1 MFDTVLIAN
10 RGEIALRIQRACRG
24 LGLRTVAV
32 YSEADRDAVYVRQ
45 ADQALCIGPASP
57 TASYLN
63 QAALIAAARVS
74 GAQAIHPG
82 YGFLSENAG
91 FVERVTDAGLTFI
104 GPSADCIRTMGDKV
118 SAKRAMRE
126 AGVPCVPGPDTS
138 LPDDPAAVLA
148 IAREIGFPVIVK
160 AAGGGGGRGMRVVQE
175 AAALA
180 DALTLTR
187 EEARRAFGNPE
198 VYIEKFLTHPRH
210 VEIQVLAD
218 RYGHA
223 VWLGSRDCSLQRRHQ
238 KVLEEAPAPG
248 IDPALI
254 AEVGERCAA
263 ACRQVGYCGVG
274 TFEFLYENGAFYFIE
289 MNTRLQVEHP
299 VTEMTSGIDIVQ
311 QQIRVARGEPLTLRQ
326 DDIACRGH
334 ALECRINAEHPD
346 TFLPSPG
353 VITGLRLPG
362 GYGVRVDTHAGAGY
376 RVPSH
381 YDSMIAKLIV
391 HGASREDAL
400 RRMQLALDELQVDG
414 IATNVP
420 LHREIVRDADFEK
433 GGVDIHHLERWLRAR
448 AEPRNETH

>member
-63 QAALIAAARVS
+63 QAALLAAARVS

-91 FVERVTDAGLTFI
+91 FVARVTDAGLTFI
-104 GPSADCIRTMGDKV
+104 GPSAACIRTMGDKV

-138 LPDDPAAVLA
+138 LPEDPAAVLA
-148 IAREIGFPVIVK
+148 IAHDIGFPVIVK
-160 AAGGGGGRGMRVVQE
+160 AAGGGGGRGMRVVHE
-175 AAALA
+175 ASALA
-180 DALTLTR
+180 DALALTR

-223 VWLGSRDCSLQRRHQ
+223 LWLGSRDCSLQRRHQ
-238 KVLEEAPAPG
+238 KILEEAPAPG
-248 IDPALI
+248 IDPSLI
-254 AEVGERCAA
+254 AAVGERCAA
-263 ACRQVGYCGVG
+263 ACRQIGYCGVG

-311 QQIRVARGEPLTLRQ
+311 QQIRVARGEPLALRQ
-326 DDIACRGH
+326 DDIVCQGH

-346 TFLPSPG
+346 TFAPSPG
-353 VITGLRLPG
+353 VITGWQLPG

-400 RRMQLALDELQVDG
+400 RRMRLALDELQVDG
-414 IATNVP
+414 IATNLP
-420 LHREIVRDADFEK
+420 LHREIVRDEDFET

-448 AEPRNETH
+448 TERRNETR